1 MLLLRIASLGSRAA
15 FDMRESIVASRTLAA
30 CALVPLLRHIAGRN
44 QSLVPEATP
53 TAAADSMRLCC
64 CSRLSFVSCAA

>member
-30 CALVPLLRHIAGRN
+30 CAFMSHMVAHGP
-44 QSLVPEATP
+44 
-53 TAAADSMRLCC
+53 
-64 CSRLSFVSCAA
+64 